1 MIRNLIF
8 VAIFFLACNNPGT
21 INNTPVV
28 TTKNH
33 PEPHTGLILNNGAKW
48 QSDETTRV
56 HIAKLNA
63 VIAAF
68 NKKSNPG
75 MDEYQTLALETQK
88 ELNALVRDCKMK
100 GPDHDALHKWLE
112 PVLESVKELKRARS
126 VDRAAVIAQNLINRI
141 QEFNQYFN

>member
-8 VAIFFLACNNPGT
+8 LTLFGVACNNPGT
-21 INNTPVV
+21 RNNTGVI
-28 TTKNH
+28 TTKSH
-33 PEPHTGLILNNGAKW
+33 REPHTGLILNNGAKW
-48 QSDETTRV
+48 QSDESTRV

-75 MDEYQTLALETQK
+75 MEGYQTLALETQN
-88 ELNALVRDCKMK
+88 ELNALIRDCKMK

-112 PVLESVKELKRARS
+112 PVLESVKELKEAGS
-126 VDRAAVIAQNLINRI
+126 VDRAAVIAQKLSTRI
-141 QEFNQYFN
+141 HEFNQYFN